1 MRLRLLL
8 VPVLSAL
15 LQTGLS
21 QADSLFKVYLQ
32 TEDET
37 RARSLFFSIQSKCQ
51 KELSC
56 YQPVVQFLDTAEAI
70 TPLIS
75 RTHFFLANALFTSH
89 LLEES
94 KNSAL
99 RSIRKLGSYGPDRCL
114 MLLHNTAALAYGHL
128 SMVDSALFYAGKVDH
143 LIGELHETTYAWR
156 PDYLRYNAYV
166 SIHQYDLALLY
177 LKRSYGY
184 LADSGDR
191 MNKGFVLV
199 ELLRLT
205 SQHKDNVEFDAWL
218 RQYVRFQQEGKK
230 SPDVIHA
237 NLQSLFKDDPDA
249 IKTLEEKLQ
258 KIQAD
263 STSAY
268 SGIDPV
274 TARMRLIDLYTRADE
289 SDKALRELKKLIS
302 DATTSDQVLHNAYTG
317 LIENYEKVG
326 NMDSA
331 YRYAVL
337 FQAFQERRYQQNL
350 ADQIAAY
357 EVRFQ
362 TQEKDKAI
370 AQQELTIQ
378 QNLLRQRS
386 LWAAMLGLGLIAL
399 FTWIYYRKKLS
410 YQHRI
415 RLKDMELNQ
424 KRIEELEH
432 RNKLLSLHSM
442 IEGQEAERLRIAQDL
457 HDGLGG
463 LLTTVK
469 AHFSAIQR
477 EMESLQSIRVFD
489 QTNHLIDEA
498 CQEVRRIAH
507 GMVPHS
513 IQISGLLGAVEELV
527 DAIRLQGIACDLEVH
542 HFPEGK
548 LNEQKAAM
556 IYRIIQELTQN
567 ALKHSEAKR
576 IHIQL
581 LGHGD
586 QLHIM
591 VEDDGHGFDL
601 DGADRQKGL
610 GLKSIDS
617 RIKYLGGNIQFDSS
631 AQHGTV
637 VNMEIPL
644 SQ

>member
-1 MRLRLLL
+1 MKLRLLIIPL
-8 VPVLSAL
+8 LSAI
-15 LQTGLS
+15 LQAGLG
-21 QADSLFKVYLQ
+21 QADSLFKAYLQ
-32 TEDET
+32 ADDEAT
-37 RARSLFFSIQSKCQ
+37 ARRLFFSIQSHCQ
-51 KELSC
+51 KDLSC
-56 YQPVVQFLDTAEAI
+56 YQPVIQFLESAEPI
-70 TPLIS
+70 TPLVS
-75 RTHFFLANALFTSH
+75 RTHFMLANALFTSH
-89 LLEES
+89 LMEETR
-94 KNSAL
+94 NSAL
-99 RSIRKLGSYGPDRCL
+99 HSIRVLSSSTPDRWL

-128 SMVDSALFYAGKVDH
+128 SMVDSALYHASQVDK
-143 LIGELHETTYAWR
+143 LIGQLHETSYAWR

-184 LADSGDR
+184 LEPTGDR

-205 SQHKDNVEFDAWL
+205 AEHKDNVEFESWL
-218 RQYVRFQQEGKK
+218 RQYVRFQKEGNK
-230 SPDVIHA
+230 PADIIHA

-249 IKTLEEKLQ
+249 IKTLEDKLQ
-258 KIQAD
+258 KIKAD
-263 STSAY
+263 STSTY

-274 TARMRLIDLYTRADE
+274 TTRMRLIELYTQADE
-289 SDKALRELKKLIS
+289 HEKALGELKKLIS
-302 DATTSDQVLHNAYTG
+302 DSTTSDQVLHNAYTG
-317 LIENYEKVG
+317 LIENYKKVG
-326 NMDSA
+326 QMDSA
-331 YRYAVL
+331 FRYAVL
-337 FQAFQERRYQQNL
+337 FQAFQEQRYQQNL

-357 EVRFQ
+357 EIRFQ

-370 AQQELTIQ
+370 AQQKLTIQ
-378 QNLLRQRS
+378 QNRLHQRS
-386 LWAAMLGLGLIAL
+386 LWAVLIGLGVIAL
-399 FTWIYYRKKLS
+399 FTWIYYRNQLS

-432 RNKLLSLHSM
+432 RNKLLSLHAM
-442 IEGQEAERLRIAQDL
+442 LEGQEAERLRIAQDL

-469 AHFSAIQR
+469 THFNAIQR
-477 EMESLQSIRVFD
+477 EMESLQRISIFD

-513 IQISGLLGAVEELV
+513 IQISGLIGAMEELV
-527 DAIRLQGIACDLEVH
+527 DAIRLQGMACDLEVH
-542 HFPEGK
+542 QFPEGK
-548 LNEQKAAM
+548 LNEQKAVM

-567 ALKHSEAKR
+567 AVKHSAATR

-581 LGHGD
+581 LGHQD

-591 VEDDGHGFDL
+591 VEDNGHGFDVEMA
-601 DGADRQKGL
+601 GQQKGL

-617 RIKYLGGNIQFDSS
+617 RIKYLGGHIQFDSS

-637 VNMEIPL
+637 VNMEIPV
-644 SQ
+644 

>member
-1 MRLRLLL
+1 MKPSLLIVIL
-8 VPVLSAL
+8 FNSLYL
-15 LQTGLS
+15 TG
-21 QADSLFKVYLQ
+21 QGKVDSLFDAYLL
-32 TEDET
+32 EKDDAK
-37 RARSLFFSIQSKCQ
+37 ARSLFFSIQSHCQ
-51 KELSC
+51 KDLSC
-56 YQPVVQFLDTAEAI
+56 YQPIIRFLQSAGQPS
-70 TPLIS
+70 PLIS

-89 LLEES
+89 LIEES
-94 KNSAL
+94 KNATL
-99 RSIRKLGSYGPDRCL
+99 HGIRQLGSYGPDRWL
-114 MLLHNTAALAYGHL
+114 MLLNNNAALTYGHL
-128 SMVDSALFYAGKVDH
+128 SMVDSALYYANRVDKMVE
-143 LIGELHETTYAWR
+143 ELHETPYAWR

-184 LADSGDR
+184 LGHSSDR
-191 MNKGFVLV
+191 MNRGFVLV

-205 SQHKDNVEFDAWL
+205 SEHKDHPEFEAWL
-218 RQYVRFQQEGKK
+218 REYVQFQKEGNK
-230 SPDVIHA
+230 SADLIHA
-237 NLQSLFKDDPDA
+237 NLQSLFKDDPEV
-249 IKTLEEKLQ
+249 IKTLEDKLR
-258 KIQAD
+258 KMEAD
-263 STSAY
+263 TTSAY

-274 TARMRLIDLYTRADE
+274 TSRMRLIDLYTRTNE
-289 SDKALRELKKLIS
+289 NEKALVELKKLIS
-302 DATTSDQVLHNAYTG
+302 DTTTSDQVLHNAYTG
-317 LIENYEKVG
+317 LIKNYESLG
-326 NMDSA
+326 QMDSA
-331 YRYAVL
+331 YRYAVR
-337 FQAFQERRYQQNL
+337 FQAFQEMRYQQNL

-370 AQQELTIQ
+370 TQQQLVIQ
-378 QNLLRQRS
+378 QNRMHQRS
-386 LWAAMLGLGLIAL
+386 LWAIMIGLGLVAL

-410 YQHRI
+410 YQNRI

-477 EMESLQSIRVFD
+477 EMESLQNIRVFD

-513 IQISGLLGAVEELV
+513 IQISGLIGAVEELV
-527 DAIRLQGIACDLEVH
+527 DTIRLQGIACDLEVH

-548 LNEQKAAM
+548 INEQKAAM
-556 IYRIIQELTQN
+556 LYRVIQELTQN
-567 ALKHSEAKR
+567 AVKHSGAKR
-576 IHIQL
+576 IYIQL
-581 LGHGD
+581 LGHEK
-586 QLHIM
+586 QLHVM
-591 VEDDGHGFDL
+591 VEDDGHGFDPEKA
-601 DGADRQKGL
+601 GQQKGL

-617 RIKYLGGNIQFDSS
+617 RIKYLEGTIQFDSS

-637 VNMEIPL
+637 VNMEIPV
-644 SQ
+644 

>member
-1 MRLRLLL
+1 
-8 VPVLSAL
+8 V
-15 LQTGLS
+15 
-21 QADSLFKVYLQ
+21 
-32 TEDET
+32 
-37 RARSLFFSIQSKCQ
+37 
-51 KELSC
+51 
-56 YQPVVQFLDTAEAI
+56 
-70 TPLIS
+70 
-75 RTHFFLANALFTSH
+75 
-89 LLEES
+89 
-94 KNSAL
+94 
-99 RSIRKLGSYGPDRCL
+99 
-114 MLLHNTAALAYGHL
+114 
-128 SMVDSALFYAGKVDH
+128 
-143 LIGELHETTYAWR
+143 TT
-156 PDYLRYNAYV
+156 
-166 SIHQYDLALLY
+166 
-177 LKRSYGY
+177 
-184 LADSGDR
+184 
-191 MNKGFVLV
+191 
-199 ELLRLT
+199 
-205 SQHKDNVEFDAWL
+205 
-218 RQYVRFQQEGKK
+218 
-230 SPDVIHA
+230 
-237 NLQSLFKDDPDA
+237 
-249 IKTLEEKLQ
+249 
-258 KIQAD
+258 
-263 STSAY
+263 
-268 SGIDPV
+268 
-274 TARMRLIDLYTRADE
+274 RMRLIDLYTQ
-289 SDKALRELKKLIS
+289 SDDSEKALGELKKLIS
-302 DATTSDQVLHNAYTG
+302 DSMTSDQVLHNAYTG
-317 LIENYEKVG
+317 LIDNYEHLGQV
-326 NMDSA
+326 DSA
-331 YRYAVL
+331 YKYAVQ

-357 EVRFQ
+357 EIRFQ

-370 AQQELTIQ
+370 AQQQLIIQ
-378 QNLLRQRS
+378 QNRMQQRS
-386 LWAAMLGLGLIAL
+386 LWAMMTGLGVVAI